1 MGHRYI
7 PLTEKDKSEML
18 DVIGIQSVD
27 ELFTDI
33 PESVRFNKPL
43 NIKEKKAET
52 PLLRELSQI
61 ANKNI

>member
-18 DVIGIQSVD
+18 DVIGIKSVD

-33 PESVRFNKPL
+33 PESTFKY
-43 NIKEKKAET
+43 
-52 PLLRELSQI
+52 
-61 ANKNI
+61 